1 MVEFEKTLRLNLLE
15 IVNYSKIRK
24 NRKRYSLVDILNQI
38 NAIYQVTD
46 NKPETEQIADA
57 IDYLLQ
63 RSLIEVT
70 EVGEV
75 DMFYISEKG
84 RELLQMIAEGD
95 DTAII

>member
-24 NRKRYSLVDILNQI
+24 NRKRYSLADILNQI
-38 NAIYQVTD
+38 NAIYQVS
-46 NKPETEQIADA
+46 NKKPDIEQIADA
-57 IDYLLQ
+57 MDYLLQ

-84 RELLQMIAEGD
+84 RDLLQMIAEGD